1 MCVSAYPFCD
11 VCFFSFLDFETLHYW
26 ALPHRNYFFLV
37 KNYFFF
43 FFLEGENPEKKAPA
57 WLPELS
63 EVRMHTIAMSKI
75 KDKCPEKRPKN

>member
-26 ALPHRNYFFLV
+26 ALPPPKLLFPRKKLL
-37 KNYFFF
+37 FF